1 MKNDMSKRLDI
12 CGFILWGFGIF
23 GSVFLGVLN
32 KNWVLVVIIAM
43 GSFIGSMVM
52 FGLAEIINILD
63 KSDNKLAHLEDRLSE
78 MLRGKYK

>member
-23 GSVFLGVLN
+23 GSVLLGVVN
-32 KNWVLVVIIAM
+32 RNVTLVVIIAM

-63 KSDNKLAHLEDRLSE
+63 KSDNKLSHLEDRLGEIS
-78 MLRGKYK
+78 RSKYK